1 MKKLSVYLILLLAAF
16 ALVLSGCGG
25 QEEATEEAAAESMEA
40 EEAEAEPMIAAMATD
55 VGGLGDKSFNDGAY
69 AGLEMGTDLGFE
81 ARVVESNQQTDY
93 VPNLTGLA
101 EDGADIVF
109 AVGFLME
116 QAVKEAAQM
125 NPDTYFGGIDIGGD
139 PAIPNFQ
146 GILYQE
152 EQSGF
157 LAGVVA
163 GHMTAEFSDA
173 SPKLN
178 PDPVVGVVLG
188 MFIPPVERFEVGFIQ
203 GVKYANP
210 DVEILSVTAGDFTD
224 QARGR
229 EAAVA
234 MIEQGADIIF
244 HAAGLTGLG
253 AIQAAR
259 ENGVLAIG
267 VDVDQNAVAPDTV
280 LTSAI
285 KKIPESVYVV
295 LESVANGTFEGGT
308 HAYGL
313 EDDATGIAPFH
324 GFDDVV
330 PQEVKDAVDAAR
342 EGILSGEIEIAKT
355 RAEIQD
361 LLD

>member
-1 MKKLSVYLILLLAAF
+1 MKKISILLLVLFAAL
-16 ALVLSGCGG
+16 ALVLTGCG
-25 QEEATEEAAAESMEA
+25 QDEVVADQPAEDAEAA
-40 EEAEAEPMIAAMATD
+40 EAEADPMIAAMATD

-69 AGLEMGTDLGFE
+69 AGLEMGADLGFE

-93 VPNLTGLA
+93 IPNLTGLA
-101 EDGADIVF
+101 EDGAEIVF

-139 PAIPNFQ
+139 PEIPNFQ
-146 GILYQE
+146 GILYKE

-188 MFIPPVERFEVGFIQ
+188 MFIPPVERYEVGFIQ

-210 DVEILSVTAGDFTD
+210 DVEVLSVTAGDFTD
-224 QARGR
+224 QARGN
-229 EAAVA
+229 EAATA
-234 MIEQGADIIF
+234 MGEQGADIIF

-253 AIQAAR
+253 AIQAAKDA
-259 ENGVLAIG
+259 GILAIG
-267 VDVDQNAVAPDTV
+267 VDVDQNNVAPDTV

-295 LESVANGTFEGGT
+295 LESVANDNFEGGT
-308 HAYGL
+308 KSYGL
-313 EDDATGIAPFH
+313 AEDATGIAPFH

-330 PQEVKDAVDAAR
+330 PQEVKDAVATAR
-342 EGILSGEIEIAKT
+342 EDILSGEIEVATT
-355 RAEIQD
+355 RAEIED

>member
-1 MKKLSVYLILLLAAF
+1 MKKISILLLVLFAAL
-16 ALVLSGCGG
+16 ALVLTGCGQDEEVAETPA
-25 QEEATEEAAAESMEA
+25 QETEAA
-40 EEAEAEPMIAAMATD
+40 EAEAEPMIAAMATD
-55 VGGLGDKSFNDGAY
+55 VGGLGDKSFNDGAFE
-69 AGLEMGTDLGFE
+69 GLEMGADLGFE

-93 VPNLTGLA
+93 IPNLSGLA
-101 EDGADIVF
+101 EDGAEIVF

-139 PAIPNFQ
+139 PDIPNFQ
-146 GILYQE
+146 GIVYRE

-178 PDPVVGVVLG
+178 PDPIVGVVLG
-188 MFIPPVERFEVGFIQ
+188 MFVPPVERFEVGFIQ

-210 DVEILSVTAGDFTD
+210 DVEVLSVTAGDFTD
-224 QARGR
+224 QARGN
-229 EAAVA
+229 EAATA

-253 AIQAAR
+253 AIQAAKDA
-259 ENGVLAIG
+259 GVLAIG
-267 VDVDQNAVAPDTV
+267 VDIDQNNVAPDTV

-295 LESVANGTFEGGT
+295 LESVANDNFESGTKS
-308 HAYGL
+308 YGL
-313 EDDATGIAPFH
+313 AEDATGIAPFH
-324 GFDDVV
+324 GFDDMV
-330 PQEVKDAVDAAR
+330 PQEVKDAVATAR
-342 EGILSGEIEIAKT
+342 EDILSGEIEIATT
-355 RAEIQD
+355 RADIED

>member
-1 MKKLSVYLILLLAAF
+1 MKQTLSILLLLVVAS
-16 ALVLSGCGG
+16 ALVFAGG
-25 QEEATEEAAAESMEA
+25 QGEESGAMEQGGDQ
-40 EEAEAEPMIAAMATD
+40 MVAAMATD

-69 AGLEMGTDLGFE
+69 QGLQMGEDLGFE

-93 VPNLTGLA
+93 IPNLTGLA

-125 NPDTYFGGIDIGGD
+125 NPDTFFGGIDIGGD
-139 PAIPNFQ
+139 PEIPNFQ
-146 GILYQE
+146 GILYRE

-157 LAGVVA
+157 LAGVLA
-163 GHMTAEFSDA
+163 GHMTAQYSDA

-178 PDPVVGVVLG
+178 ADPIVGVVLG
-188 MFIPPVERFEVGFIQ
+188 MFIPPVERYEVGFIQ

-210 DVEILSVTAGDFTD
+210 DVQVLSVTAGDFTD

-267 VDVDQNAVAPDTV
+267 VDVDQNNVAPDTV
-280 LTSAI
+280 ITSAV

-308 HAYGL
+308 HTYEQKDTTSL
-313 EDDATGIAPFH
+313 M
-324 GFDDVV
+324 
-330 PQEVKDAVDAAR
+330 QEVQRK
-342 EGILSGEIEIAKT
+342 GP
-355 RAEIQD
+355 
-361 LLD
+361 